1 MNVQGVIKWVL
12 AGLFL
17 LVVTIG
23 SAGARDMAVTNL
35 EGYGEGSV
43 LGIENVNS
51 VGFVSVT
58 YKGNLRFPL
67 D

>member
-43 LGIENVNS
+43 LEI
-51 VGFVSVT
+51 
-58 YKGNLRFPL
+58 KK
-67 D
+67 